1 MRIYDHTDI
10 LTDLELLCFF
20 FLSAP
25 SPSSLDRLLRR
36 LGTSELTPGA
46 QSYLVSRQDAEQQ
59 LV

>member
-1 MRIYDHTDI
+1 MKKNEV

-25 SPSSLDRLLRR
+25 PSPSSFDRLLRYF
-36 LGTSELTPGA
+36 GTSLPPDV
-46 QSYLVSRQDAEQQ
+46 QSYLVSREGAEQQ